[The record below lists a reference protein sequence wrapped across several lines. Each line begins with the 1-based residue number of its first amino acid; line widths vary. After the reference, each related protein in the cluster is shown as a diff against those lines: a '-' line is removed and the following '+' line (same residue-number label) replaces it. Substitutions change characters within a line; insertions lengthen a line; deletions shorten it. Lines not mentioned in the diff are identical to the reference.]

1 MFKKKKVLITGVA
14 GFIGFSLAKKLCED
28 GFLIKGIDNYDPYYS
43 VQLKKKRIE
52 YLKKFKNFHFKKIDI
67 TKKKLVENYFNEN
80 EFDQVIHLAAQAGV
94 RYSLTNPDKYI
105 DVNFLGF
112 INIIDNVINKKIDK
126 FIFASSSS
134 VYGEQKKYPV
144 KESYKLNPKNIYAQ
158 TKVLNENI
166 SYDLNQKNNTK
177 IIGLRFFTVYGEWG
191 RPDMFIMKYL
201 NAIYLKKKINIFNRG
216 NHYRD
221 FTYIDD
227 VTSMVKKIIIK
238 RTQKKYQ
245 IFNICSN
252 RPIYLKKLISMINKM
267 TPKKPLVAMTK
278 FQKAD
283 VLKTHGDNK
292 KIKKYINYKKFT
304 NINLGLKK
312 TIEWFNKEKAWKY

>member
-67 TKKKLVENYFNEN
+67 TKKKLVENYFNKN

-112 INIIDNVINKKIDK
+112 INIIENVINKKIDK

-166 SYDLNQKNNTK
+166 SFDLNQKNNTK

-238 RTQKKYQ
+238 ETKKNYQ
-245 IFNICSN
+245 IYNICSN
-252 RPIYLKKLISMINKM
+252 RPIYLKKLISIINKI
-267 TPKKPLVAMTK
+267 TLKKPLVAMTK

-292 KIKKYINYKKFT
+292 KIKKYLNYKKFT

>member
-43 VQLKKKRIE
+43 VQLKKKRIKH
-52 YLKKFKNFHFKKIDI
+52 LKKFKNFHFKKIDI
-67 TKKKLVENYFNEN
+67 TKKKLVENYFNKN

-112 INIIDNVINKKIDK
+112 INIIENVINKKIDK

-166 SYDLNQKNNTK
+166 SFDLNQKNNTK

-238 RTQKKYQ
+238 ETKKNYQ
-245 IFNICSN
+245 IYNICSN
-252 RPIYLKKLISMINKM
+252 RPIYLKKLISIINKI
-267 TPKKPLVAMTK
+267 TLKKPLVAMTK

-292 KIKKYINYKKFT
+292 KIKKYLNYKKFT

>member
-43 VQLKKKRIE
+43 VQLKKKRIKH
-52 YLKKFKNFHFKKIDI
+52 LKKFKNFHFKKIDI
-67 TKKKLVENYFNEN
+67 TKKKLVENYFNKN

-112 INIIDNVINKKIDK
+112 INIIENVINKKIDK

-227 VTSMVKKIIIK
+227 VTSMVKKIIIRK
-238 RTQKKYQ
+238 TQKNFQ

-252 RPIYLKKLISMINKM
+252 RPIYLKKLILMINKM
-267 TPKKPLVAMTK
+267 TLKKPLVAMTK

-292 KIKKYINYKKFT
+292 KIKKYLNYKKFT